1 MSYPTNFQYM
11 FRGYQRVQISKL
23 GSPTMC
29 TKHSGQMNAKMYKA
43 QSLNSMYLP
52 SSLRVKLLHKL
63 FKSVNKKEVSVKEEM
78 GKGFGKW
85 MRISHRFQIGAE
97 WQQIELLNSFPSGIC
112 GIECYQVWVKID
124 ILLIFEGLKI
134 DILLIFEK
142 NW

>member
-11 FRGYQRVQISKL
+11 FRGYQRVQIPKL
-23 GSPTMC
+23 GSPTMS
-29 TKHSGQMNAKMYKA
+29 TKHCGQMNAKMYKA

-63 FKSVNKKEVSVKEEM
+63 FKSVNKRELSVKEEM

-97 WQQIELLNSFPSGIC
+97 WQQVELLNSFPSGIG
-112 GIECYQVWVKID
+112 GIECYQVWVIRRFKDRYPSYI
-124 ILLIFEGLKI
+124 
-134 DILLIFEK
+134 
-142 NW
+142 